1 VPVPVSV
8 PVRIRSSASG
18 AERLDGREFKG
29 RSCRS
34 SRRQA
39 FNRPSTQ
46 GSGVPPP
53 LILTLALTPEL
64 LIRFPENFSKVPQT
78 SADSGILELM
88 KFLVTGMSDLKLR
101 LLDRIVQSRSSA
113 QPDSNAP
120 GGSTELHKKI
130 ICQAVEDRI
139 CKRLDLAT
147 RPDLTDREA
156 TDALCLLL
164 KIVRRNGL
172 PAQFST
178 SEIALLA
185 RGARSGCNAARR

>member
-1 VPVPVSV
+1 M
-8 PVRIRSSASG
+8 
-18 AERLDGREFKG
+18 
-29 RSCRS
+29 
-34 SRRQA
+34 
-39 FNRPSTQ
+39 
-46 GSGVPPP
+46 PPG
-53 LILTLALTPEL
+53 
-64 LIRFPENFSKVPQT
+64 N
-78 SADSGILELM
+78 ADSGILELM

-101 LLDRIVQSRSSA
+101 LLDRIVQSRSNA

-120 GGSTELHKKI
+120 GESTELHKKI

-164 KIVRRNGL
+164 KIVRRSGL

-178 SEIALLA
+178 SEIALLT
-185 RGARSGCNAARR
+185 RGDRSGCNAERR